1 MPLELGVSQVVV
13 WLMTVSV
20 IVGIPVAVLAVVFR
34 LGRRSASD
42 TPEAVLRSRFARGE
56 MTQAEFDAAMSAV
69 GR

>member
-1 MPLELGVSQVVV
+1 MPPNVSELVV
-13 WLMTVSV
+13 WLMTVAVVVV
-20 IVGIPVAVLAVVFR
+20 IPIAVLVIVFR

-56 MTQAEFDAAMSAV
+56 MTQAEFDAAMSAL